1 MRRLALI
8 GWVLALGGCNALRDT
23 FAGRQQTVGT
33 AAGQT
38 LTVEHLAKLIGHA
51 SRIPVRPDVFT
62 GLASV
67 YLDYAVFATALGHGR
82 DLHDSTLVLAA
93 EWPLVSQIRWER
105 YHEQLI
111 ATRGQLTTAQ
121 MDSAFTAGS
130 MRLFQHILIRVPAS
144 ALPMIEQQ
152 KQKEATSVLMQAAV
166 QRGANFRQLVQKYS
180 EDPGSKVR
188 GGYLPASPRGQWVAA
203 FDSAAWTLPP
213 GAMTGVVRTPFGF
226 HIIRRPP
233 LAEVRDSF
241 RVDLANARTNFL
253 DSLYMDSL
261 ARDRRLE
268 IVSGAPARVRA
279 AVPQIVAARTDERAL
294 ATYRRGGAF
303 RVKDLARWL
312 LALDPN
318 DVRGITTATDAQLTQ
333 LVRVLAQREILLDE
347 VAKAGVQLA
356 ARDWEQVRAEHDS
369 SVARLERLLDLSP
382 EMLKDS
388 GATPA
393 ARVHV
398 AMAHLDRYTEQA
410 ITQGT
415 SPFVPVPPFLAAALR
430 EGQDWTLNPA
440 GVARAVEGAQAI
452 RAADST
458 ATGHAPTSAPTGLR
472 RASGPPPVPAESAR
486 PATPR

>member
-144 ALPMIEQQ
+144 A
-152 KQKEATSVLMQAAV
+152 
-166 QRGANFRQLVQKYS
+166 
-180 EDPGSKVR
+180 
-188 GGYLPASPRGQWVAA
+188 
-203 FDSAAWTLPP
+203 
-213 GAMTGVVRTPFGF
+213 
-226 HIIRRPP
+226 
-233 LAEVRDSF
+233 
-241 RVDLANARTNFL
+241 RTNFL

-279 AVPQIVAARTDERAL
+279 VVPQIVAARTDERAL
-294 ATYRRGGAF
+294 ATYRGGGAF

-388 GATPA
+388 GATTA

-458 ATGHAPTSAPTGLR
+458 ATGHGPSSAPPGLR
-472 RASGPPPVPAESAR
+472 RASGPPPVPARSE
-486 PATPR
+486 